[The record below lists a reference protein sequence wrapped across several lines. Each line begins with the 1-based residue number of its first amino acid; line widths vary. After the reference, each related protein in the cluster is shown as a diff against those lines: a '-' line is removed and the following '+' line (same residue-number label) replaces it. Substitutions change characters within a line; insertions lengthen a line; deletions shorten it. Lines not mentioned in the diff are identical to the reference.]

1 MIRDSIG
8 NYLLRGS
15 FVPASAPIADR
26 SILPDRGGR
35 GVAHA
40 RALGPGDAG
49 SDNRIGGL
57 LDYLAASRPLTQA
70 SFSSLLGTGKPV
82 DSLSDHPDL
91 LEQWQSISR
100 RLTRKKQIRT
110 KLAHA
115 QVLPNTASTEARLFA
130 YYSLCEPGMPDWNG
144 GWSAKTIRDF
154 AADFTALTRIMH
166 QTHAQAA

>member
-1 MIRDSIG
+1 MTVFLCAVSAR
-8 NYLLRGS
+8 NYEAAQAAFAEIIS
-15 FVPASAPIADR
+15 FDGKLSACGAAVR
-26 SILPDRGGR
+26 
-35 GVAHA
+35 VA
-40 RALGPGDAG
+40 
-49 SDNRIGGL
+49 
-57 LDYLAASRPLTQA
+57 
-70 SFSSLLGTGKPV
+70 
-82 DSLSDHPDL
+82 LSDHPDL

-100 RLTRKKQIRT
+100 RLTRKKQIRN